1 MAFLYYGTKVEI
13 LSKKKE
19 YFWVI
24 LLFTATYSIGVT
36 LLFNM
41 IDVVSKIIESALD
54 RRNDLI
60 TWWDALK
67 EMGRKFGYYPEPK

>member
-1 MAFLYYGTKVEI
+1 M
-13 LSKKKE
+13 
-19 YFWVI
+19 I
-24 LLFTATYSIGVT
+24 LLFTAIYSIEVT
-36 LLFNM
+36 PLFNM

-67 EMGRKFGYYPEPK
+67 EMGQKFGYYPEPK

>member
-1 MAFLYYGTKVEI
+1 
-13 LSKKKE
+13 
-19 YFWVI
+19 
-24 LLFTATYSIGVT
+24 
-36 LLFNM
+36 M

-67 EMGRKFGYYPEPK
+67 EMDRKFGYYPEPK